1 MIPDLGVIVAA
12 GGSSRRYGDRD
23 KLTELLGGLPVFLHS
38 VRGFAPLTAP
48 GCLVVAVRPGALAE
62 YTALKER
69 YLPDADVRFVPGGAD
84 RTASVRNA
92 LAALP
97 LSSGIV
103 AIHDAARPLATAELL
118 ERLVARARECGG
130 AIAAA
135 RVVDSLKKAD
145 ASGRFIA
152 APVDRDGMFQAETPQ
167 VFDLAKFRLAYARL
181 GTATPTDDAEV
192 MRLAGFPV
200 ELVVSGQW
208 NFKLTSP
215 EDMDRL
221 HRVFRGQD
229 DGQDASGPR

>member
-1 MIPDLGVIVAA
+1 MIPDLGVVIAA

-38 VRGFAPLTAP
+38 VRAFAPLAAP
-48 GCLVVAVRPGALAE
+48 RCLIVAVRPDALAE
-62 YTALKER
+62 YAALKER
-69 YLPDADVRFVPGGAD
+69 HLPEADVTFVSGGDD

-97 LSSGIV
+97 LATGIV
-103 AIHDAARPLATAELL
+103 AVHDAARPLATAELL
-118 ERLVARARECGG
+118 ERLVARARVSGG
-130 AIAAA
+130 AIAASK
-135 RVVDSLKKAD
+135 VVDSLKKAD

-167 VFDLAKFRLAYARL
+167 VFDLVRFRTAYSRL
-181 GTATPTDDAEV
+181 GDAAPTDDAEV

-221 HRVFRGQD
+221 RRVVRE
-229 DGQDASGPR
+229 